1 MSQKPVVV
9 WFRDDLRLSDHPALA
24 AACDTGAPVVCLFVL
39 EDDTPGRRNTGG
51 AARWWLARSLR
62 SLDSGLRSLGNR
74 LILRAGRAADVV
86 PAVLA
91 ETGATRLVW
100 NRRYDAGG
108 IAVDSAIKASLK
120 DSGIVATSFPGNLLR
135 EPWEVKS
142 AAGDPMRVFT
152 PFWRAHQKL
161 GSLRLPLR
169 APGGIPT
176 PDAPV
181 DSDSLDDWGLEPRKP
196 NWAAGF
202 ADQWSPGE
210 AGAQAAL
217 DAFVAGPL
225 AGYSDD
231 RNRPD
236 LASTSRL
243 SPHLRFGE
251 ISPLQIWHRAQMAA
265 GMEGGRDVA
274 KFLAEIGWRE
284 FSYHL
289 LFHWPDLAER
299 NFQSRFDAFPWHEDP
314 APLSAW
320 QRGLTGYPIVDAGM
334 RQLWRT
340 GWMHNRVRMVVA
352 SFLVKHLRVDWRAGE
367 RWFWDT
373 LVDADPAS
381 NPASWQWVA
390 GSGADAAPYFR
401 IFNPMLQGAKFDP
414 NGAYVRR
421 WVPELA
427 KLPDEAIH
435 APWDAPRHVL
445 ERAGVRLGDTYPRPI
460 VDHDTAR
467 AAALAALAEIREP
480 SHA

>member
-24 AACDTGAPVVCLFVL
+24 TACDTGAPVICLFVL

-135 EPWEVKS
+135 EPWEVTS

-265 GMEGGRDVA
+265 GMEGGRD
-274 KFLAEIGWRE
+274 
-284 FSYHL
+284 
-289 LFHWPDLAER
+289 
-299 NFQSRFDAFPWHEDP
+299 
-314 APLSAW
+314 LSLIHISEPT
-320 QRGLTGYPIVDAGM
+320 R
-334 RQLWRT
+334 
-340 GWMHNRVRMVVA
+340 
-352 SFLVKHLRVDWRAGE
+352 
-367 RWFWDT
+367 
-373 LVDADPAS
+373 
-381 NPASWQWVA
+381 
-390 GSGADAAPYFR
+390 PY
-401 IFNPMLQGAKFDP
+401 
-414 NGAYVRR
+414 
-421 WVPELA
+421 
-427 KLPDEAIH
+427 
-435 APWDAPRHVL
+435 
-445 ERAGVRLGDTYPRPI
+445 
-460 VDHDTAR
+460 
-467 AAALAALAEIREP
+467 
-480 SHA
+480 

>member
-1 MSQKPVVV
+1 MSQKPVLV
-9 WFRDDLRLSDHPALA
+9 WFRDDLRLSDHPALN
-24 AACDTGAPVVCLFVL
+24 AACETGAPIVCLYVF
-39 EDDTPGRRNTGG
+39 EDGTPGRRNTGG
-51 AARWWLARSLR
+51 AARWWLAQSLR
-62 SLDSGLRSLGNR
+62 SLDAGLRARGNR
-74 LILRAGRAADVV
+74 LILRAGRATEVL
-86 PAVLA
+86 PAMLA
-91 ETGATRLVW
+91 ETGAARVVW

-108 IAVDSAIKASLK
+108 IAVDSAIKAGLK
-120 DSGIVATSFPGNLLR
+120 ERGVVVSSFPGNLLR

-142 AAGDPMRVFT
+142 AAGDPMRVFS

-161 GSLRLPLR
+161 GDLRGPLR
-169 APGGIPT
+169 APDSVPAPT
-176 PDAPV
+176 MSV
-181 DSDSLDDWGLEPRKP
+181 DSETLDAWGLEPRNP
-196 NWAAGF
+196 NWATGF
-202 ADQWSPGE
+202 PDEWTPGE

-217 DAFVAGPL
+217 DTFIDGPL

-251 ISPLQIWHRAQMAA
+251 ISPLQIWHRVQMAA
-265 GMEGGRDVA
+265 GMDGGRDVA
-274 KFLAEIGWRE
+274 KFLAEVGWRE

-299 NFQSRFDAFPWHEDP
+299 NFQSRFDAFPWHDD
-314 APLSAW
+314 AAMLSAW
-320 QRGLTGYPIVDAGM
+320 QRGQTGYPVVDAGM

-352 SFLVKHLRVDWRAGE
+352 SFLVKHLRIDWRAGE

-373 LVDADPAS
+373 LVDADPAN

-401 IFNPMLQGAKFDP
+401 IFNPMLQGTKFDP
-414 NGAYVRR
+414 QGAYVRR

-427 KLPDEAIH
+427 GLPDEAIH
-435 APWDAPRHVL
+435 APWQASRPVL
-445 ERAGVRLGDTYPRPI
+445 DRAGVRLGETYPHPI
-460 VDHDTAR
+460 VDHDAAR
-467 AAALAALAEIREP
+467 SAALAALAATREP
-480 SHA
+480 THA

>member
-1 MSQKPVVV
+1 MSLKPVVV
-9 WFRDDLRLSDHPALA
+9 WFRDDLRLSDHAALA
-24 AACDTGAPVVCLFVL
+24 AACETGAPVVCLFVF
-39 EDDTPGRRNTGG
+39 EDGTPGRRDTGG
-51 AARWWLARSLR
+51 AARWWLAQSLR
-62 SLDSGLRSLGNR
+62 SLEAGLRSRGNR
-74 LILRAGRAADVV
+74 LILRAGRAVEV
-86 PAVLA
+86 LPAVLE
-91 ETGATRLVW
+91 ETGAARIFW

-120 DSGIVATSFPGNLLR
+120 DSGIVALSFPGNLLR

-142 AAGDPMRVFT
+142 AVGDPMRVFT
-152 PFWRAHQKL
+152 PFWKAHQKL
-161 GSLRLPLR
+161 GDLRLPLR
-169 APGGIPT
+169 APVAIAAT
-176 PDAPV
+176 VAEV
-181 DSDSLDDWGLEPRKP
+181 HSERLDDWRLEPRRP

-202 ADQWSPGE
+202 PDEWEPGE
-210 AGAQAAL
+210 GGAQAAL
-217 DAFVAGPL
+217 DAFLEGPL
-225 AGYSDD
+225 AGYSDN

-251 ISPLQIWHRAQMAA
+251 ISPLQIWHRVKMAG
-265 GMEGGRDVA
+265 GMEGGRDVS
-274 KFLAEIGWRE
+274 KFIAEVGWRE

-299 NFQSRFDAFPWHEDP
+299 NFQRRFDGFPWRDGE
-314 APLSAW
+314 ARLSAW
-320 QRGLTGYPIVDAGM
+320 QQGQTGYPIVDAGM

-352 SFLVKHLRVDWRAGE
+352 SFLVKHLLIDWRAGE

-401 IFNPMLQGAKFDP
+401 IFNPMLQGTKFDP
-414 NGAYVRR
+414 DGAYVRR

-427 KLPDEAIH
+427 GLPDDVIH
-435 APWDAPRHVL
+435 APWEAPRRVL
-445 ERAGVRLGDTYPRPI
+445 ERSGVRLGDTYPHPI
-460 VDHDTAR
+460 VDHDKAR
-467 AAALAALAEIREP
+467 GEALAALAEIRDP